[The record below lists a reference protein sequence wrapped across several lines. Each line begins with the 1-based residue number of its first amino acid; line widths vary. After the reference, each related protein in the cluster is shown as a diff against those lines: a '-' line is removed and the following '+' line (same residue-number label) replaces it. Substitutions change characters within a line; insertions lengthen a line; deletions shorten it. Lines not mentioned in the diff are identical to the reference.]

1 LAVSSSAAP
10 PAAPDIT
17 AVTIEDEMR
26 RSYLDYAMSV
36 IVARALPDVR
46 DGLKPVHR
54 RILYSMKVNGNEWN
68 RGYRKS
74 ARIVGDVIGKY
85 HPHGELAIY
94 DAMVRMAQDFAM
106 RLPLIDGQGNFGSMD
121 GDSPAAY
128 RYTEARLAR
137 VADALLDDLD
147 NDTVDFQ
154 PNYDET
160 EREPKVLPAGFPNLL
175 VNGAQGIAVG
185 MATNIPPHNLGE
197 VIDAC
202 CAYLDN
208 SAVTVEQ
215 LMEHVPA
222 PDFPTGALILGRA
235 GAHAAYTTGRGAVIL
250 RAKSHIEE
258 IRRDR
263 EAIVFTEIP
272 YQVNKAKLIER
283 IAECVREK
291 LIDGIAELRDESD
304 RDGVRV
310 VAELKRDAEPE
321 IVLNQLY
328 RHTALQTS
336 FGVNMLALNGG
347 RPELL
352 NLRDVIAAF
361 VGFREEVITRRTNYL
376 LGKARERAHTLLGL
390 LVAVANLDE
399 IIALIRA
406 APDPATARAGLT
418 GRAWPA
424 GDVAPLV
431 ALVGEPGRE
440 VAADGTYRLSD
451 EQARAILDLR
461 LQRLTGLERDK
472 IAEELRGLIAE
483 IAGYLEILG
492 SRARLFAVLR
502 GELLAIKERFA
513 TPRRTEI
520 EDVEFEADIEAL
532 IQREAMVV
540 TVSHA
545 GYIKRVPLST
555 YRAQQRGGRG
565 RAGMAIREEDF
576 LNEVFV
582 ASTHAPVLFFTSSGR
597 VYKLK
602 VHRLPLGTPQARG
615 RPMVNLLPNLSPGER
630 ISTVMP
636 LPEDEESWTDLSVV
650 FATANGYVRRN
661 QLSDFGDVRANGKIA
676 MKFEGAD
683 ADDRLIAVATC
694 TDADDMLL
702 ATRNGKAI
710 RFQIKYEEE
719 TSRGLRMF
727 SGRSSVGVRGI
738 RLLGDDLVISMSILK
753 HHEPLKNLLGEDIDA
768 EIRDA
773 YLKRAA
779 EERRRQNGEL
789 NGESLIEPE
798 EGEVEIK
805 TAQTADEMLQAPVLT
820 DETFADL
827 AKREQFLLSVTEK
840 GFGVRSSAYDYR
852 ITGRGGQ
859 GINNMDLTRRRD
871 AVVAVFPVGNNDQI
885 MLVTDAGMVIR
896 CPVSDIRIARRGSAG
911 VVIFRIGD
919 GERVV
924 SVARLLDDTEDNGAA
939 DNGGNAPEGGAASDQ
954 PESNDGQQ
962 TDMGD
967 Q

>member
-1 LAVSSSAAP
+1 MAVSSSATP
-10 PAAPDIT
+10 PSAPDIT

-68 RGYRKS
+68 RAYRKS

-94 DAMVRMAQDFAM
+94 DAMVRMAQNFAM

-137 VADALLDDLD
+137 VADSLLDDLD

-208 SAVTVEQ
+208 GAITVEE
-215 LMEHVPA
+215 LMEYVPA
-222 PDFPTGALILGRA
+222 PDFPTGGLILGRA
-235 GAHAAYTTGRGAVIL
+235 GSHAAYQTGRGAVIL
-250 RAKSHIEE
+250 RAKSHVEE
-258 IRRDR
+258 IRKDR
-263 EAIVFTEIP
+263 EALVFTEIP
-272 YQVNKAKLIER
+272 YQVNKAKLVER
-283 IAECVREK
+283 IAELVREK
-291 LIDGIAELRDESD
+291 LIEGISELRDESD

-310 VAELKRDAEPE
+310 VVELKRDAEPE
-321 IVLNQLY
+321 IVLNQLH

-361 VGFREEVITRRTNYL
+361 VAFREEVITRRTSYL
-376 LGKARERAHTLLGL
+376 LGKARERAHTLIGL
-390 LVAVANLDE
+390 LIAVANLDE

-406 APDPATARAGLT
+406 APDPATARAGLV

-424 GDVAPLV
+424 ADVAPLV

-440 VAADGTYRLSD
+440 VAEDGTYRLSD

-483 IAGYLEILG
+483 IGGYLEILR
-492 SRARLFAVLR
+492 SRARLIEVLR

-513 TPRRTEI
+513 TPRRTQI

-532 IQREAMVV
+532 IHREAMVV

-555 YRAQQRGGRG
+555 YRAQRRGGRG

-576 LNEVFV
+576 LSEVFV

-615 RPMVNLLPNLSPGER
+615 RPMVNLLPNLMPGEA

-636 LPEDEESWTDLSVV
+636 LPEDEESWADLTVM

-661 QLSDFGDVRANGKIA
+661 ALSDFGDVRANGKIA
-676 MKFEGAD
+676 MKFEGED

-694 TDADDMLL
+694 TEANDVLL
-702 ATRNGKAI
+702 ATRNGRAI
-710 RFQIKYEEE
+710 RFPAGDVRVF
-719 TSRGLRMF
+719 T
-727 SGRSSVGVRGI
+727 GRSSVGVRGI
-738 RLLGDDLVISMSILK
+738 RLLGDDLVISMSILR
-753 HHEPLKNLLGEDIDA
+753 HEEVGPDI
-768 EIRDA
+768 RRA
-773 YLKRAA
+773 YFKKLAA
-779 EERRRQNGEL
+779 ERRRQNGE
-789 NGESLIEPE
+789 ESEAGDPPTDAE
-798 EGEVEIK
+798 AVDGEGEALLSEEEV
-805 TAQTADEMLQAPVLT
+805 
-820 DETFADL
+820 ADL
-827 AKREQFLLSVTEK
+827 AAREECVLSVTEK

-859 GINNMDLTRRRD
+859 GIVNMDLSRRGD

-896 CPVSDIRIARRGSAG
+896 CPIDDIRIARRGSQG
-911 VVIFRIGD
+911 VVIFKVGD

-924 SVARLLDDTEDNGAA
+924 SVARLPDDTEENGDAAA
-939 DNGGNAPEGGAASDQ
+939 DMRDDQ
-954 PESNDGQQ
+954 PTNEDRE
-962 TDMGD
+962 TDTGD

>member
-1 LAVSSSAAP
+1 
-10 PAAPDIT
+10 
-17 AVTIEDEMR
+17 
-26 RSYLDYAMSV
+26 MSV

-121 GDSPAAY
+121 GDPPAAY

-137 VADALLDDLD
+137 VADTLLDDLD
-147 NDTVDFQ
+147 KNTVEFQ
-154 PNYDET
+154 PNYDDT
-160 EREPKVLPAGFPNLL
+160 EQEPKVLPAGFPNLL
-175 VNGAQGIAVG
+175 VNGGSGIAVG

-208 SAVTVEQ
+208 PAITIDE
-215 LMEHVPA
+215 LMQHVPA
-222 PDFPTGALILGRA
+222 PDFPTGGIIMGRA
-235 GAHAAYTTGRGAVIL
+235 GTNAAYRTGRGAVVI
-250 RAKSHIEE
+250 RGKTHVEE
-258 IRRDR
+258 IRKDR
-263 EAIVFTEIP
+263 EAIVFTELP
-272 YQVNKAKLIER
+272 YQVNKAKLVER
-283 IAECVREK
+283 IAETVREK
-291 LIDGIAELRDESD
+291 LIEGISDLRDESD
-304 RDGVRV
+304 RDGLRV
-310 VAELKRDAEPE
+310 VVELKRDAEPD

-347 RPELL
+347 RPEQLT
-352 NLRDVIAAF
+352 LREIIAAF
-361 VGFREEVITRRTNYL
+361 VAFREEVITRRTSHL
-376 LGKARERAHTLLGL
+376 LGKARDRAHVLLGL
-390 LVAVANLDE
+390 SVAVTNLDE
-399 IIALIRA
+399 ASTRGRRI
-406 APDPATARAGLT
+406 

-424 GDVAPLV
+424 ADVAPLV

-440 VAADGTYRLSD
+440 IAEDGTYRLSE

-472 IAEELRGLIAE
+472 IAEELRGLITE
-483 IAGYLEILG
+483 IAGYLEILR
-492 SRARLFAVLR
+492 SRTRLIEVLR
-502 GELLAIKERFA
+502 SELLDIKERFA
-513 TPRRTEI
+513 TPRRTAI

-555 YRAQQRGGRG
+555 YRAQRRGGRG

-576 LNEVFV
+576 LSEVFV
-582 ASTHAPVLFFTSSGR
+582 ASTHTPVLFFTSSGR

-602 VHRLPLGTPQARG
+602 VYRLPLGTPQARG
-615 RPMVNLLPNLSPGER
+615 RPMVNLLPNLAPGET

-636 LPEDEESWTDLSVV
+636 LPEDEVGWEDLTVM

-661 QLSDFGDVRANGKIA
+661 ALSDFGDVRANGKIA
-676 MKFEGAD
+676 MKFEGED
-683 ADDRLIAVATC
+683 ADDRLIAVAIC
-694 TDADDMLL
+694 TDANDVLL

-710 RFQIKYEEE
+710 RFPINDK
-719 TSRGLRMF
+719 SVRVF

-738 RLLGDDLVISMSILK
+738 RLLGNDQVISMSILR
-753 HHEPLKNLLGEDIDA
+753 HE
-768 EIRDA
+768 EIAPDVRNA
-773 YLKRAA
+773 YLSLAAKRRRPVGEEGEAAA
-779 EERRRQNGEL
+779 EVL
-789 NGESLIEPE
+789 LEPE
-798 EGEVEIK
+798 EPNGENGGEEGTI
-805 TAQTADEMLQAPVLT
+805 TEEMYT
-820 DETFADL
+820 DL
-827 AKREQFLLSVTEK
+827 AQREEFVLSVTEK
-840 GFGVRSSAYDYR
+840 GYGVRTSAYDYR

-859 GINNMDLTRRRD
+859 GIDNMDLSRRSD
-871 AVVAVFPVGNNDQI
+871 AIVAVFPVGHNDQV
-885 MLVTDAGMVIR
+885 MLVTDGGMVIR
-896 CPVSDIRIARRGSAG
+896 CPVHDIRIARRRSQG
-911 VVIFRIGD
+911 VVIFKVGE

-924 SVARLLDDTEDNGAA
+924 SVARLPEESEENGE
-939 DNGGNAPEGGAASDQ
+939 PASD
-954 PESNDGQQ
+954 PSDDLPDNQQ
-962 TDMGD
+962 ADEGD
-967 Q
+967 T

>member
-1 LAVSSSAAP
+1 LAVTSAP
-10 PAAPDIT
+10 PSAPDIT
-17 AVTIEDEMR
+17 PVTIEDEMR

-147 NDTVDFQ
+147 NDTIDFQ
-154 PNYDET
+154 PNYDDT

-202 CAYLDN
+202 GAYLDN
-208 SAVTVEQ
+208 RAITVEE

-222 PDFPTGALILGRA
+222 PDFPTGGIIMGRA
-235 GAHAAYTTGRGAVIL
+235 GTHAAYKTGRGAVIM
-250 RAKSHIEE
+250 RGRTHVEE
-258 IRRDR
+258 VRKDR
-263 EAIVFTEIP
+263 EAIVCTEIP
-272 YQVNKAKLIER
+272 YQVNKARLIER
-283 IAECVREK
+283 IAETVREK
-291 LIDGIAELRDESD
+291 LIEGISDLRDESD

-310 VAELKRDAEPE
+310 VIELKRDAEPD

-352 NLRDVIAAF
+352 TLRDVVAAF
-361 VGFREEVITRRTNYL
+361 VSFREEVITRRTSHL
-376 LGKARERAHTLLGL
+376 LAKARERAHILLGL
-390 LVAVANLDE
+390 LIAVANLDE
-399 IIALIRA
+399 MIALIRN
-406 APDPATARAGLT
+406 APDPATARAGLV

-424 GDVAPLV
+424 ADVAPLV
-431 ALVGEPGRE
+431 ALVGEPGRD
-440 VAADGTYRLSD
+440 VAEDGTYRLSD

-472 IAEELRGLIAE
+472 IAEELRGLIGE
-483 IAGYLEILG
+483 IAGYLEILR
-492 SRARLFAVLR
+492 SRARLIEVLR
-502 GELLAIKERFA
+502 SELLAIKERFA
-513 TPRRTEI
+513 TPRRTAI

-555 YRAQQRGGRG
+555 YRAQRRGGRG

-576 LNEVFV
+576 LNQVFV

-602 VHRLPLGTPQARG
+602 VHRLPAGTPQSRG
-615 RPMVNLLPNLSPGER
+615 RPMINLLPSLASGET

-636 LPEDEESWTDLSVV
+636 LPEDEEIWGDLAVM

-661 QLSDFGDVRANGKIA
+661 ALSDFGNVMANGKIA
-676 MKFEGAD
+676 MKFEGED
-683 ADDRLIAVATC
+683 AEDRLIAVATC
-694 TDADDMLL
+694 TDANDVLL
-702 ATRNGKAI
+702 ATRNGKSI
-710 RFQIKYEEE
+710 RFPV
-719 TSRGLRMF
+719 SDVRVF
-727 SGRSSVGVRGI
+727 AGRSSVGVRGI
-738 RLLGDDLVISMSILK
+738 RLLNGDAVISLSILR
-753 HHEPLKNLLGEDIDA
+753 HE
-768 EIRDA
+768 EIAPDERNA
-773 YLKRAA
+773 YLSLAA
-779 EERRRQNGEL
+779 RRRRQTDE
-789 NGESLIEPE
+789 ESETAPEMPLEPE
-798 EGEVEIK
+798 EPEGEPTGEVGSISEEIY
-805 TAQTADEMLQAPVLT
+805 
-820 DETFADL
+820 ADL
-827 AKREQFLLSVTEK
+827 AQREEFVMSVTEK

-859 GINNMDLTRRRD
+859 GIDNMDLSRRRD
-871 AVVAVFPVGNNDQI
+871 AIVAVFPVGHNDQV
-885 MLVTDAGMVIR
+885 MLVTDGGMVIR
-896 CPVSDIRIARRGSAG
+896 CPVDDIRIARRRSQG
-911 VVIFRIGD
+911 VVIFKVGE

-924 SVARLLDDTEDNGAA
+924 SVARLPEVSEGNDEADGSDDAAEDQQASE
-939 DNGGNAPEGGAASDQ
+939 GN
-954 PESNDGQQ
+954 
-962 TDMGD
+962 T
-967 Q
+967 